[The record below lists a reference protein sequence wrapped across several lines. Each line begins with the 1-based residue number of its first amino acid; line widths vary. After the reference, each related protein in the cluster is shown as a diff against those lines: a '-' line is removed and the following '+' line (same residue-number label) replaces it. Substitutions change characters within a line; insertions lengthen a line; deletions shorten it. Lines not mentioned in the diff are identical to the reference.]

1 MVEVIITRKNQI
13 WYKERK
19 IIAKTAAKILNETIQ
34 NYIDVN
40 STYPTADDVNDVH
53 DMIVYLA
60 FIKYSKKSSL
70 KQMYL
75 SQAVFSATSPRL
87 DMQLKLGQVV
97 TAGNRPASKQ
107 LNNLLKELVLA
118 VNHETGCC
126 S

>member
-1 MVEVIITRKNQI
+1 MES
-13 WYKERK
+13 ER
-19 IIAKTAAKILNETIQ
+19 IVKTAAKILNETIQ

-40 STYPTADDVNDVH
+40 STYPTADDVNDVQ

-97 TAGNRPASKQ
+97 TAGNRPASK
-107 LNNLLKELVLA
+107 
-118 VNHETGCC
+118 
-126 S
+126 